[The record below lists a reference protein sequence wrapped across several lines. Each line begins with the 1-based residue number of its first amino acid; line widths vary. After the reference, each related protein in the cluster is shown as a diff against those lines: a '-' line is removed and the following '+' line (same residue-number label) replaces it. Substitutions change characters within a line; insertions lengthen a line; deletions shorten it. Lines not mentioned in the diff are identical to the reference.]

1 MQFACFYDQ
10 GRRGRMTLHKT
21 FKQQIEEIWDSFKEK
36 KPELPDHEPYC
47 WPIKEPQRH
56 KDCHRECRD
65 E

>member
-1 MQFACFYDQ
+1 
-10 GRRGRMTLHKT
+10 MTLHKT

-36 KPELPDHEPYC
+36 EPELPEHEPYC
-47 WPIKEPQRH
+47 WPLKEPQRH